1 MPIDDNS
8 IFVDGFDYAIIGST
22 DDNRIVYSK
31 VMMVGELV
39 STEGM
44 SVEDAIEHC
53 EYNIW
58 FAYIGEQGPI
68 YINDF
73 DSDIYELE
81 QRNNA

>member
-58 FAYIGEQGPI
+58 FAYIGEKTPI